1 MTVTPTVPQQLMF
14 TTFRIETETSIGTG
28 FTYAHMDQ
36 DGESRHYLVTNKH
49 VVQETR
55 QGEITFTESD
65 KRTGLDVPLVG
76 QPVPLRVQDEAWAW
90 TYHPSPEVDVAV
102 MRLGHIVSHITQRGK
117 NVYFTGIS
125 AKWLAGEQQLRELD
139 ALDPVIFVGYP
150 VGIYDQANN
159 LPVIRTGTIATLP
172 HVDYNGR
179 PEFLIDAS
187 VFPGSSGSPVFIY
200 NKPPWLSKYGEL
212 MNRERLLFLGLIK
225 AVHIYS
231 GTSPVQEEVPAAAR
245 RQFVTTDHMIG
256 LGIVQKAA
264 GVVETVQHLLDN
276 EN

>member
-14 TTFRIETETSIGTG
+14 TTFRIETETSTGTG

-36 DGESRHYLVTNKH
+36 NGERRDYLVTNKH
-49 VVQETR
+49 VVQGTR
-55 QGEITFTESD
+55 QGELTFTESD
-65 KRTGLDVPLVG
+65 KRTDLDIPLVG
-76 QPVPLRVQDEAWAW
+76 QTVPLHIQDEAWAW
-90 TYHPSPEVDVAV
+90 TYHQSPEVDVAV
-102 MRLGHIVSHITQRGK
+102 MRLGHIVSRINQRGK

-150 VGIYDQANN
+150 AGIYDQANN

-225 AVHIYS
+225 AVHIFS
-231 GTSPVQEEVPAAAR
+231 GTSTVEEEVAAAAR

-264 GVVETVQHLLDN
+264 GVVETVQHLLN
-276 EN
+276 SEN